1 MTHDDQF
8 HRHRQP
14 GTRWKKRT
22 LGERYLGLL
31 KREVASLQIEV
42 AMNPAAMFA
51 AVIAAMIAAVM
62 QTTTATAQHC
72 SIADQIRHLVLHQN
86 KNLLETLE

>member
-1 MTHDDQF
+1 
-8 HRHRQP
+8 
-14 GTRWKKRT
+14 
-22 LGERYLGLL
+22 
-31 KREVASLQIEV
+31 
-42 AMNPAAMFA
+42 MNPAAMFA